1 MPNDTS
7 GSTGSGAGPSAD
19 TETGDDRLVGQ
30 GITRREDR
38 ALLTGNTRYTD
49 DISVPGMTHVAFVR
63 SDRAH
68 ARVEGIDTARA
79 ETMDGVLAVYT
90 WDDLAAS
97 DSPCV
102 LPVRS
107 GPLDCDPPGHP
118 VLARDRVRY
127 QGQPV
132 AVVVAADRY
141 RARDGA
147 RAVAVAYD
155 PFDTVVDAREAT
167 GEEAPTLF
175 EDAPNNVA
183 LTATL
188 GDPGG
193 AANALGDA
201 DHVVERD
208 LRNNRL
214 IASAIEP
221 RAAVA
226 DWDAGDERLTVEMT
240 SQSPHGH
247 RSDLS
252 STLGLPERQIRVVA
266 PDVGGGFGHKGHH
279 HPGEAM
285 VGWASMRLDRPVKW
299 TARRSANYLEG
310 AHGRDHH
317 THAELGLDDDGS
329 IRGLRVETEAN
340 VGGYALGGGAAMPGW
355 YGSLLSVQYDIPA
368 ISCETR
374 AVFTNTAPVHSYRGA
389 GRPEANYVTERM
401 VGAAARE
408 LGFDPAELRR
418 RNQFDPDEFPLETAA
433 GATYDSGDY
442 EPAMDAALDAI
453 GYEAHCE
460 RVAGADGPVTDDEGR
475 LVGVGF
481 ACYVESTGGG
491 YESGVVRAH
500 PDGTVTVSAGTHS
513 HGQGHETTYAQ
524 IVADELGVPYEDID
538 VREGDSDGT
547 PTGTGTFGSRSTITG
562 GNAVAESAREVRE
575 KARHLAAAA
584 LEVDPADVEHDDS
597 EFRVSGTERSVSFAD
612 VAGRAYGW
620 GVPDGLDP
628 GLESTAF
635 YEQAATAYT
644 FGTHAARVAVDP
656 ETGDVAVERYVAVD
670 DCGERINP
678 LIVEGQVH
686 GGVAQGLGQAL
697 SEEAVYADNGNLR
710 TASLQDYAVPK
721 SLDVPE
727 IETEATVT
735 PSPVNDLGVK
745 GIGEAGTIAAPPTIV
760 DAVLDA
766 LAPLGSESAERTGN
780 DERAPASPVEHLDM
794 PLTAEAVWSAV
805 REARE

>member
-1 MPNDTS
+1 MSKDTPPS
-7 GSTGSGAGPSAD
+7 DESGAGPDADPNSAPG
-19 TETGDDRLVGQ
+19 GDGDRLVGR
-30 GITRREDR
+30 GVTRREDR
-38 ALLTGNTRYTD
+38 ALLTGDARYTD
-49 DISVPGMTHVAFVR
+49 DIGAPGMVHVAFVR

-68 ARVEGIDTARA
+68 ADIEGIDTSEA
-79 ETMDGVLAVYT
+79 EAMDGVLAVYT

-97 DSPCV
+97 ESPCV
-102 LPVRS
+102 LSVRS

-118 VLARDRVRY
+118 VLAKDRVRY

-132 AVVVAADRY
+132 AAVVGEDRY

-147 RAVAVAYD
+147 RAVSVEYD
-155 PFDTVVDAREAT
+155 PLDVVVDASEARESDAPT
-167 GEEAPTLF
+167 VFDEAP
-175 EDAPNNVA
+175 DNVA

-188 GDPGG
+188 GDPD
-193 AANALGDA
+193 ATDDALADA
-201 DHVVERD
+201 DHVVERE

-214 IASAIEP
+214 ISSAIEP

-226 DWDAGDERLTVEMT
+226 TYDTGEERLTVEMT

-252 STLGLPERQIRVVA
+252 STLGLPERRIRVVA

-285 VGWASMRLDRPVKW
+285 AAWAAMRLDRPVKW

-310 AHGRDHH
+310 AHARDHH
-317 THAELGLDDDGS
+317 TRAEIGVDDDGT
-329 IRGLRVETEAN
+329 IRGLRVETDAN

-355 YGSLLSVQYDIPA
+355 YGSLLSSQYDIPA
-368 ISCETR
+368 ISCVTR
-374 AVFTNTAPVHSYRGA
+374 AIFTNTAPLHSYRGA
-389 GRPEANYVTERM
+389 GRPEAVYVTERM
-401 VGAAARE
+401 VSAAARE
-408 LGFDPAELRR
+408 LGFDPVERR
-418 RNQFDPDEFPLETAA
+418 RQNQIDPDEFPVETAA

-442 EPAMDAALDAI
+442 GTAMDRALDAVD
-453 GYEAHCE
+453 YDEYRE
-460 RVAGADGPVTDDEGR
+460 RAAETESPLTDDEGR

-524 IVADELGVPYEDID
+524 IVADELGVPYDDID
-538 VREGDSDGT
+538 VREGDSDSI

-575 KARHLAAAA
+575 KARKLAAAT
-584 LEVDPADVEHDDS
+584 LEADPADIEHEDG
-597 EFRVSGTERSVSFAD
+597 EFRVTGTDRSVDFAD

-620 GVPDGLDP
+620 GVPDGMDP
-628 GLESTAF
+628 GLESTTF
-635 YEQAATAYT
+635 YEQEATAYT

-656 ETGDVAVERYVAVD
+656 ETGDIEFERYVAVD

-678 LIVEGQVH
+678 LIVDGQVH

-697 SEEAVYADNGNLR
+697 SEEATYADNGNLE
-710 TASLQDYAVPK
+710 TASMLDYALPR
-721 SLDVPE
+721 SYDVPD
-727 IETEATVT
+727 IETDATVT

-745 GIGEAGTIAAPPTIV
+745 GIGEAGTIAAPPTVV

-766 LAPLGSESAERTGN
+766 LAPLGVESI
-780 DERAPASPVEHLDM
+780 DM
-794 PLTAEAVWSAV
+794 PLTAETVWTAIRDV
-805 REARE
+805 GDR